1 MRSASRIFP
10 QLHLSGR
17 RYIGYW
23 NGKRFVKESAKTSDR
38 EVVQALLDKRREQ
51 VRTKPHVDPRQQERV
66 TVDELLAELEKHYK
80 LHEHPAG
87 KTMSPS
93 CQAALLAELG
103 GMAAVNVECP
113 LLESL
118 QLKWK
123 GGQVAHATIITFP
136 IWTLD
141 GR

>member
-1 MRSASRIFP
+1 
-10 QLHLSGR
+10 
-17 RYIGYW
+17 
-23 NGKRFVKESAKTSDR
+23 
-38 EVVQALLDKRREQ
+38 
-51 VRTKPHVDPRQQERV
+51 VDPRQQERV
-66 TVDELLAELEKHYK
+66 TVDELLAELEKNYK